1 MELTV
6 FQLYVVTAATAS
18 AAILLI
24 IGFQAGRIRAVEQFQ
39 ARTEALTER
48 TQQLQQHLTDAEREC
63 AALRSDMERVEA
75 ERDLLRR
82 RALTDR
88 DGELLHHMAGML
100 NLAGST
106 FAGMGSQQVG
116 PARALAKAAAELAER
131 IAPSMERAA

>member
-6 FQLYVVTAATAS
+6 FQLYVLTAATAS

-63 AALRSDMERVEA
+63 AALRSDMEQLEA

-100 NLAGST
+100 RLAAST
-106 FAGMGSQQVG
+106 FAGIGSQQAA
-116 PARALAKAAAELAER
+116 PAHTLANSARELAER
-131 IAPSMERAA
+131 VAPSMERAA

>member
-6 FQLYVVTAATAS
+6 FQLYVAAAATAS
-18 AAILLI
+18 AAILLVV
-24 IGFQAGRIRAVEQFQ
+24 GFQAGRIRTMNQYQ
-39 ARTEALTER
+39 ARNDVLTER
-48 TQQLQQHLTDAEREC
+48 AQQLQQHLTDAEREC

-100 NLAGST
+100 KLAAST